1 MALRDPNRDFLRHTL
16 ATIAYRAAKPERDAG
31 PGFADFRMGRGAR
44 TPVQILAHMGDLF
57 DWALSLVNGK
67 WDYKQSTP
75 LQWRSEVARFH
86 ASLEALDS
94 YLASDAP
101 LGISAE
107 KLFQGPIADAL
118 THVGQLAILRRL
130 ADAPVRG
137 ESYPQSDITVGRL
150 GPDQPKSAYEF
161 D

>member
-1 MALRDPNRDFLRHTL
+1 MRDPNRDFLRHTL
-16 ATIAYRAAKPERDAG
+16 ATIAYRAAKSERDAP
-31 PGFADFRMGRGAR
+31 PGFADFKIGSSSR

-57 DWALSLVNGK
+57 DWALSLVQGK
-67 WDYKQSTP
+67 WDYKQAKP
-75 LQWRSEVARFH
+75 LQWRNEVARFH
-86 ASLEALDS
+86 GSLEALDA

-101 LGISAE
+101 LEMSTQ

-118 THVGQLAILRRL
+118 THIGQIAMLRRL

-137 ESYPQSDITVGRL
+137 ESYPRADIVAGRL
-150 GPDQPKSAYEF
+150 GTEQPTNPYEF